1 MEPILDETSLV
12 PCPEWPPGERL
23 RGLARTLSAFDD
35 LGAPRVLRAVRDA
48 PDRDIGGGLGLRQ
61 WCFDR
66 ATDRDAGRLVASR
79 LGKLAA
85 IDGPGGLYALAEG
98 DGVVEARA
106 GEAAVQG
113 LGLAALVDGLV
124 AALGRAAAPAGGP
137 VAVSLAILDDAGERA
152 ETLELQRFV
161 LPAEVEAQRAVLQER
176 VDRSV
181 RDGGDLV
188 RRVAELY
195 PRLRLGPRAAQQ
207 LGELRG
213 SETVFRQLLRH
224 LRALDRAAA
233 AWSPGAPFEPG
244 GITFS
249 VESQAT
255 LSDGALGP
263 LRDFPPPAGFEP
275 RRWSLH
281 TKLTG
286 GAGARLYFRPEA
298 TDRGPVVLVGY
309 FGEHLPTAL
318 HRT

>member
-1 MEPILDETSLV
+1 MPRA
-12 PCPEWPPGERL
+12 EWPPGARL
-23 RGLARTLSAFDD
+23 RALARTLKAFDD

-48 PDRDIGGGLGLRQ
+48 PDRDIGAGLGMRQ

-66 ATDRDAGRLVASR
+66 ATDRDAGRLLASR
-79 LGKLAA
+79 LGKVAY

-98 DGVVEARA
+98 DGVVEAKA
-106 GEAAVQG
+106 GGVAVQG
-113 LGLAALVDGLV
+113 IGLAAMGDDLV
-124 AALGRAAAPAGGP
+124 AALGRAAAPEGGT
-137 VAVSLAILDDAGERA
+137 VAVSLAILDEAGERG

-161 LPAEVEAQRAVLQER
+161 LPEEVEAHRAALVER
-176 VDRSV
+176 IDRSV
-181 RDGGDLV
+181 RDGAALAG
-188 RRVAELY
+188 RFEELF
-195 PRLRLGPRAAQQ
+195 PRLRLGPRAGQQ
-207 LGELRG
+207 LSALRG
-213 SETVFRQLLRH
+213 TETVFRQLLRH

-233 AWSPGAPFEPG
+233 TWTAGASFEPG
-244 GITFS
+244 GITYS

-255 LSDGALGP
+255 LAEGTFGP
-263 LRDFPPPAGFEP
+263 MRDFPPPSGFEP

-298 TDRGPVVLVGY
+298 TAQGPVVLIGY